1 MITNAEAG
9 SFIGR
14 GGSSSNNEPVLSTT
28 VSGTFM
34 SFSPL
39 AKPPDKSSDEIAYP
53 SQQLSNGASYP
64 SQQLNHVRSGQD
76 DEEKLPTL
84 PTISNAGSKTAP
96 SPSPPPP
103 LPPVSSM
110 VYEYPDPFVAK
121 MRNPSVSTPQ
131 WANQGNTVVDER
143 SSGSANNYKHLDS
156 FTIGLSSP
164 ARNSY
169 AAASL
174 LSLSGGGH
182 NATIEGRVRTKYTR
196 TSATNPNHPR
206 ARTSATN
213 PNHPRARTSATNPNH
228 PRARTSATNPNHPR
242 ATNPRALPMRK
253 GKVNKATTSAGT
265 GIEAPGKLDILKGR
279 GGLTNHHPGNV
290 KFRNEARKLRS
301 EYKHADTTRHQKYLF
316 SLDLV
321 NKVKAYGGRF
331 LERGKDDLWYEMDE
345 KAARKKAS
353 QGKFASNKNMFRFT
367 S

>member
-1 MITNAEAG
+1 MDPSRKPLATESRLDRPGETQIQSNSSSTPWMITNVGEAG

-84 PTISNAGSKTAP
+84 PTISNASSKTAP
-96 SPSPPPP
+96 SPSPPP
-103 LPPVSSM
+103 LPPVPSM

-121 MRNPSVSTPQ
+121 MRNPSVSAPE
-131 WANQGNTVVDER
+131 WANQGNTVDER
-143 SSGSANNYKHLDS
+143 SFGSANNYKHLDS

-174 LSLSGGGH
+174 LSLSGGGQ
-182 NATIEGRVRTKYTR
+182 NATIEGRVRTKYT
-196 TSATNPNHPR
+196 
-206 ARTSATN
+206 
-213 PNHPRARTSATNPNH
+213 
-228 PRARTSATNPNHPR
+228 RTSATNPNHPR

-321 NKVKAYGGRF
+321 NKVKAYGGKF
-331 LERGKDDLWYEMDE
+331 LEKGKDDLWYEMDE

-353 QGKFASNKNMFRFT
+353 QGKFVQRRICLNLLINV
-367 S
+367 

>member
-1 MITNAEAG
+1 MITNAGEAG
-9 SFIGR
+9 SFIG
-14 GGSSSNNEPVLSTT
+14 SSSNNEHVLSTT

-39 AKPPDKSSDEIAYP
+39 AKPDKSSDEIAYP

-96 SPSPPPP
+96 STSPPPP
-103 LPPVSSM
+103 LPPVPST

-121 MRNPSVSTPQ
+121 MRNPSVSAPE
-131 WANQGNTVVDER
+131 WANQGNTVDER
-143 SSGSANNYKHLDS
+143 SFGSANNYKHLDS

-174 LSLSGGGH
+174 LSLSGGGD
-182 NATIEGRVRTKYTR
+182 NATIEGRARTKFT
-196 TSATNPNHPR
+196 
-206 ARTSATN
+206 
-213 PNHPRARTSATNPNH
+213 RTSATNPNH

-253 GKVNKATTSAGT
+253 GKGNKATTSAGT

-331 LERGKDDLWYEMDE
+331 LEKGKDDLWYEMDE

-353 QGKFASNKNMFRFT
+353 QGKLAQRRICLNLLLNV
-367 S
+367 

>member
-1 MITNAEAG
+1 MITNAGEVG

-14 GGSSSNNEPVLSTT
+14 GGSNSNNEPELLSTT

-39 AKPPDKSSDEIAYP
+39 AKPDKSSGEIYYP
-53 SQQLSNGASYP
+53 SQQLNNGASYP

-76 DEEKLPTL
+76 DKEKLPTL
-84 PTISNAGSKTAP
+84 PTISNASSKTAP
-96 SPSPPPP
+96 LPSSPPP
-103 LPPVSSM
+103 LPPGPST
-110 VYEYPDPFVAK
+110 VYEYPGPFVAK
-121 MRNPSVSTPQ
+121 MRNPSVSVSVPE
-131 WANQGNTVVDER
+131 WASQGNIVNEG

-174 LSLSGGGH
+174 LSLSGGGDKT
-182 NATIEGRVRTKYTR
+182 TIEGRVRTKYI
-196 TSATNPNHPR
+196 
-206 ARTSATN
+206 
-213 PNHPRARTSATNPNH
+213 
-228 PRARTSATNPNHPR
+228 RTSATNPNHPR

-253 GKVNKATTSAGT
+253 GKVKATTSAGT

-321 NKVKAYGGRF
+321 NRVKAYGGRF
-331 LERGKDDLWYEMDE
+331 LEKGKDDLWYEMDE

-353 QGKFASNKNMFRFT
+353 QGKFAFKEEYV
-367 S
+367 

>member
-1 MITNAEAG
+1 MTTNAGEVG
-9 SFIGR
+9 SFISR

-39 AKPPDKSSDEIAYP
+39 AKPDKSSDEIAYP

-96 SPSPPPP
+96 STSPPPP

-121 MRNPSVSTPQ
+121 MSNPSAPE
-131 WANQGNTVVDER
+131 WANQGNTVDER
-143 SSGSANNYKHLDS
+143 SFGSANNYKHLDS

-164 ARNSY
+164 DRNSY

-174 LSLSGGGH
+174 LSLSGGVDKT
-182 NATIEGRVRTKYTR
+182 TIEGRVRTKYTR

-206 ARTSATN
+206 V
-213 PNHPRARTSATNPNH
+213 
-228 PRARTSATNPNHPR
+228 
-242 ATNPRALPMRK
+242 TNPRALPMRK
-253 GKVNKATTSAGT
+253 GKVNKATSAGT

-331 LERGKDDLWYEMDE
+331 LEKGKDDLWYEMDE

-353 QGKFASNKNMFRFT
+353 QGKFVQRRICLNLLLNV
-367 S
+367 